1 MIIAAAKRLFPG
13 VRPALFTDLRRHGF
27 NLRQKL
33 LFDHKRNARSAIA
46 LRRAR
51 CPLHIFKRNMAACI
65 KALRAAVYPNSKD
78 VFSEHRRR
86 RFRLALNERDALC
99 VVRNVRHEL
108 YDLFRRAAATY
119 FNIRFHLAPWI
130 DLYRLIMS
138 LYHCPRINSTA
149 FAFFTKFFVSPE
161 RIASECKNQRSR
173 SFGFAQ
179 PVKKSIWQAGGRREQ
194 TLPPQP
200 PQRVFAEI
208 FRIFR
213 AQQSSRACHTCRRAR
228 SEARKSVDPLDF
240 SKALS
245 TDRPP
250 LHGCEA
256 AAFRIT
262 LVWDTPRAAVPVR
275 LAASER
281 RSRFTGGLAPARAL
295 RR

>member
-1 MIIAAAKRLFPG
+1 
-13 VRPALFTDLRRHGF
+13 
-27 NLRQKL
+27 
-33 LFDHKRNARSAIA
+33 
-46 LRRAR
+46 
-51 CPLHIFKRNMAACI
+51 MAACI

-99 VVRNVRHEL
+99 IVRNVRHEL

-149 FAFFTKFFVSPE
+149 FAFFTKFFVPRGALLPDAKHSG
-161 RIASECKNQRSR
+161 ADRSVPL
-173 SFGFAQ
+173 SLS
-179 PVKKSIWQAGGRREQ
+179 KKFSANRWTGEQ

-213 AQQSSRACHTCRRAR
+213 AQQSSRARHTCRRAR
-228 SEARKSVDPLDF
+228 SEAREGFDPLDV

-262 LVWDTPRAAVPVR
+262 LVWDTLRAAVPVR
-275 LAASER
+275 PAASER
-281 RSRFTGGLAPARAL
+281 RSQFTGGSAPARAL